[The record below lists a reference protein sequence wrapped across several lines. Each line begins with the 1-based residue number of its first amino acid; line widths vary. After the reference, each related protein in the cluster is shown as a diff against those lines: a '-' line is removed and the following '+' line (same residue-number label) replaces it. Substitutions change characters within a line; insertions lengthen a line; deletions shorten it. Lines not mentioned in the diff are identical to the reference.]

1 MGAHRRNGQKGF
13 TLIEL
18 LVVIGI
24 LGVLALVAVPAY
36 SQFFGKGETTAN
48 DTHLAMVQSAMD
60 NMIGNVVVETSYT
73 VDFGTGAKG

>member
-1 MGAHRRNGQKGF
+1 
-13 TLIEL
+13 
-18 LVVIGI
+18 
-24 LGVLALVAVPAY
+24 VLALVAVPAY

-60 NMIGNVVVETSYT
+60 NMIGNVVAETSYT